1 MIYIIEILIIGLMNV
16 GWEVGMANQTLMS
29 YVATK
34 EGTNL
39 VVKFNNDAHGEKY
52 IYIDDEKAFLYCE
65 STTIAEIYTGKPQN
79 YTSLVIHRKNGMIYV
94 GVNIHIFEIFVY
106 QNEFFQH
113 YQNLKNEKINGII
126 FGHGSDYY
134 KSNIDISNY
143 CNL

>member
-52 IYIDDEKAFLYCE
+52 IYIDDKKAFLYCE
-65 STTIAEIYTGKPQN
+65 SATIAEIYTGKPQN
-79 YTSLVIHRKNGMIYV
+79 YTPLEIHRKNGMIYV

-106 QNEFFQH
+106 QNEIFQH
-113 YQNLKNEKINGII
+113 YQNLQHEKINGMS
-126 FGHGSDYY
+126 FGRGSDYY
-134 KSNIDISNY
+134 QPRSNVLNY